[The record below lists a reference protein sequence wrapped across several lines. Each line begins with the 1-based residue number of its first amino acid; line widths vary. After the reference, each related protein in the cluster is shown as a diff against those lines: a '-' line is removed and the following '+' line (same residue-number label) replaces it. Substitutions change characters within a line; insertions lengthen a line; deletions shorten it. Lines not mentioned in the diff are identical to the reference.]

1 MSNVLNYTA
10 CFGWWLPLL
19 FGLLG
24 FGLGWLFFKGKKQVG
39 DLSVEGEGALRAE
52 ADSLRARV
60 QELEGRVSTRDG
72 EVSTLKGKLAAA
84 AAGAAVAG
92 GAAAVASKGD
102 DDETYALEWRNR
114 YLAARV
120 KYLEGRVAEAPKKK
134 AAPKKR
140 VTAKKAPAKR
150 KAAPKPKAKAKPKPK
165 VLYKDGPTDGP
176 KDDLK
181 LIKGIGPKFEG
192 DLNGKGIYY
201 FRQIANWKAADVT
214 MVEGVIESIPG
225 RIKRDE
231 WVPQAKGLAKG
242 GKARATKA
250 APKARKP
257 KAKAKAASKPKVLYT
272 DGPTDGPKDD
282 LKLIKGIGPKF
293 EGDLNGKGI
302 YYFRQIGN
310 WKAADVTM
318 VEGVIESIPGRIKR
332 DEWVRQAKGLAKGSS
347 AKASTGKKKPGPK
360 PGTKRGNLT
369 AAGKVRKKPGPKAG
383 SAKPKVSDKEAKFE
397 KYFTNVRKY
406 DSRAKRDVVQNIVKY
421 CGVALSTRDG
431 SLVACSDE
439 AEVKRVAAGFA
450 TKKLGLKS
458 GQLDLVQGVCTQM
471 KPDRFKSRVTFYYLA
486 AKKAG
491 KLGIFGG

>member
-1 MSNVLNYTA
+1 MSNVLNYIA
-10 CFGWWLPLL
+10 CFGWFIPFL

-24 FGLGWLFFKGKKQVG
+24 LLLGWLLFRGKKQVG

-52 ADSLRARV
+52 ADSLRSRV

-201 FRQIANWKAADVT
+201 FRQIA
-214 MVEGVIESIPG
+214 
-225 RIKRDE
+225 
-231 WVPQAKGLAKG
+231 
-242 GKARATKA
+242 
-250 APKARKP
+250 
-257 KAKAKAASKPKVLYT
+257 
-272 DGPTDGPKDD
+272 
-282 LKLIKGIGPKF
+282 
-293 EGDLNGKGI
+293 
-302 YYFRQIGN
+302 N